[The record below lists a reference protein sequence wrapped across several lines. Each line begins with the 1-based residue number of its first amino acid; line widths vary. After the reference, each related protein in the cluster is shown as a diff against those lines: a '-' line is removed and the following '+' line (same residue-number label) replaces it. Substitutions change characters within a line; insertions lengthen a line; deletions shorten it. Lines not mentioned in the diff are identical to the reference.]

1 VKQLYSYAVP
11 YLDAPIMSLHQLV
24 YLSESTSKM
33 SSDDLLPILNQA
45 KPNNAAIDVTG
56 SLFYNGGWFLQVLEG
71 PAATLTALYERI
83 SKDPRHKN
91 LRLLYNEPAE
101 FRTFTRWSM
110 NMTNLDDRQSDKYEE
125 LVEIIEAAKAGR
137 RIRSMSPAVVLLH
150 MFRS

>member
-1 VKQLYSYAVP
+1 MP
-11 YLDAPIMSLHQLV
+11 LHQLV

-71 PAATLTALYERI
+71 PAATLAALYDKI
-83 SKDPRHKN
+83 AKDPRHRH

-125 LVEIIEAAKAGR
+125 LVEIIEAAKAGQ
-137 RIRSMSPAVVLLH
+137 RIRSMAPAVVLLH

>member
-1 VKQLYSYAVP
+1 
-11 YLDAPIMSLHQLV
+11 MSLHQLV
-24 YLSESTSKM
+24 YLSQSTSKM

-71 PAATLTALYERI
+71 PAATLSALYEKI
-83 SKDPRHKN
+83 SKDPRHTN

-125 LVEIIEAAKAGR
+125 LVEIIEAAKAGQ

-150 MFRS
+150 MFRT

>member
-1 VKQLYSYAVP
+1 MP
-11 YLDAPIMSLHQLV
+11 LHQLV

-71 PAATLTALYERI
+71 PAATLTALYEKI

-91 LRLLYNEPAE
+91 LRLLYKEPTE

>member
-1 VKQLYSYAVP
+1 
-11 YLDAPIMSLHQLV
+11 MSLHQLV

-71 PAATLTALYERI
+71 PAATLTTLYEKI
-83 SKDPRHKN
+83 SKDPRHTN

-150 MFRS
+150 MFRT

>member
-1 VKQLYSYAVP
+1 
-11 YLDAPIMSLHQLV
+11 MSLHQLV

-33 SSDDLLPILNQA
+33 STDDLLPILNRA

-71 PAATLTALYERI
+71 PAATLTALYDKI

-125 LVEIIEAAKAGR
+125 LVEIIEAAKAGQ
-137 RIRSMSPAVVLLH
+137 RIRSMSPAVVLLQ
-150 MFRS
+150 MFRA